1 MGMGQIDAESQIRIF
16 TADEDSSLYEYKVKL
31 EKIKKEMVKFG
42 LTHNQAKIY
51 IYLGKYGAK
60 TAPEVVKSLGMP
72 RTETYFILNTLQSKG
87 IVTAEFSSPTRYVA
101 LPIEQAI
108 STLINTEKENLN
120 ILAKQEKSVTEMW
133 KEIPAFAIETTELK
147 QDRLQTMEGTGQI
160 YSKIKDMIK
169 TAREQIIVFGSEK
182 DISRF
187 YHSEIIEMMFNQPLI
202 DARIIISPA
211 LRIPDFLSELDKKKI
226 KMMSDEENDNQCFV
240 IKDRDEIMLFL
251 RNATHPSHNVFAMW
265 SDSKSLNEPLLRL
278 FEYSWE
284 RSHVCY

>member
-1 MGMGQIDAESQIRIF
+1 MGQIDAESQIRIF

>member
-1 MGMGQIDAESQIRIF
+1 MGQTDTESQIRIF
-16 TADEDSSLYEYKVKL
+16 SAGEGSSLYEYKMKL
-31 EKIKKEMVKFG
+31 EKIKTEMVKFG

-72 RTETYFILNTLQSKG
+72 RTETYFILNTLQNRG
-87 IVTAEFSSPTRYVA
+87 IVTAEFSSPTRYMA

-120 ILAKQEKSVTEMW
+120 ILAKQEKNITELW
-133 KEIPAFAIETTELK
+133 NEIPTFAVETTELK

-160 YSKIKDMIK
+160 YSKIKEMIR
-169 TAREQIIVFGSEK
+169 TAREQIIIFGSEK

-187 YHSEIIEMMFNQPLI
+187 YHSEIVETMFDHLLI
-202 DARIIISPA
+202 DSRIIISPA
-211 LRIPDFLSELDKKKI
+211 LRIPDFLNEFDKKKI
-226 KMMSDEENDNQCFV
+226 RLIPDEENDNQCFV
-240 IKDRDEIMLFL
+240 IKDSDEIMLFL

-265 SDSKSLNEPLLRL
+265 SNSKSLNEPLLRL

-284 RSHVCY
+284 RSQVCY

>member
-1 MGMGQIDAESQIRIF
+1 MGQIDAESQIRIF
-16 TADEDSSLYEYKVKL
+16 TADEDSSLYEYKIKL
-31 EKIKKEMVKFG
+31 EKIKKEMIKFG

-133 KEIPAFAIETTELK
+133 KEIPTFAIETTELK

-211 LRIPDFLSELDKKKI
+211 LKIPDFLSEFDKKKI
-226 KMMSDEENDNQCFV
+226 KVMSDEENDNQCFV

>member
-1 MGMGQIDAESQIRIF
+1 MGQIDAESQIRIF

-31 EKIKKEMVKFG
+31 EKVKKEMIKFG

-133 KEIPAFAIETTELK
+133 KEIPTFAIETTELK

-211 LRIPDFLSELDKKKI
+211 LKIPDFLSEFDKKKI
-226 KMMSDEENDNQCFV
+226 KLMSDEENDNQCFV

>member
-1 MGMGQIDAESQIRIF
+1 MNQTDSEVQVGVFAAS
-16 TADEDSSLYEYKVKL
+16 EDSNLYEYKVKL
-31 EKIKKEMVKFG
+31 DKVKNEIVKFG
-42 LTHNQAKIY
+42 LTQNQAKVY

-72 RTETYFILNTLQSKG
+72 RTETYFILNTLQNKG

-101 LPIEQAI
+101 LPIDQAI
-108 STLINTEKENLN
+108 ATLINTEKENLN
-120 ILAKQEKSVTEMW
+120 MLAKQEKNITELW
-133 KEIPAFAIETTELK
+133 KEVPTFAVETTEIK

-160 YSKIKDMIK
+160 YSKIKEMIK

-187 YHSEIIEMMFNQPLI
+187 YHSEIIEMVFNSLA
-202 DARIIISPA
+202 DSRLIISPA
-211 LRIPDFLSELDKKKI
+211 LQIPDFLNEYDKKKI
-226 KMMSDEENDNQCFV
+226 RLIPGEENNNQCFV
-240 IKDRDEIMLFL
+240 IKDSSEIMLFL

-265 SDSKSLNEPLLRL
+265 SNSKSLNEPLRKL

-284 RSHVCY
+284 SSQSCY

>member
-1 MGMGQIDAESQIRIF
+1 MGQIDAESQIRIF
-16 TADEDSSLYEYKVKL
+16 TADEDSSLYEYKIKL
-31 EKIKKEMVKFG
+31 EKIKKEMIKFG

-133 KEIPAFAIETTELK
+133 KEIPTFAIETTELK

-211 LRIPDFLSELDKKKI
+211 LRIPDFLSEFDKKKI
-226 KMMSDEENDNQCFV
+226 KLMSDEENDNQCFV

>member
-1 MGMGQIDAESQIRIF
+1 MKQTDTEIQIGVFAAS
-16 TADEDSSLYEYKVKL
+16 EDSNLYEYKVKL
-31 EKIKKEMVKFG
+31 EKVKNEIVKFG
-42 LTHNQAKIY
+42 LTQNQAKVF

-101 LPIEQAI
+101 LPIEQAMA
-108 STLINTEKENLN
+108 TLINTEKENLN
-120 ILAKQEKSVTEMW
+120 ILAKQEKNISNLW
-133 KEIPAFAIETTELK
+133 KEVPTFAIETAEIK

-160 YSKIKDMIK
+160 YAKIKEMIK

-182 DISRF
+182 DIARL
-187 YHSEIIEMMFNQPLI
+187 YHSEIIEMMFNSLA
-202 DARIIISPA
+202 DARLIISPA
-211 LRIPDFLSELDKKKI
+211 LQIPEILNEYDKKRI
-226 KMMSDEENDNQCFV
+226 RLIPDEENNNQCFV
-240 IKDRDEIMLFL
+240 IKDSDEIMLFL

-265 SDSKSLNEPLLRL
+265 SNSKSLNEPLRKL

-284 RSHVCY
+284 RSQSCY

>member
-1 MGMGQIDAESQIRIF
+1 MGQIDSESQIRIF

-31 EKIKKEMVKFG
+31 EKIKKEMIKFG

-120 ILAKQEKSVTEMW
+120 ILAKQEKSVTDLW
-133 KEIPAFAIETTELK
+133 KEIPTFAIETTELK

-160 YSKIKDMIK
+160 YSKIKEMIR

-187 YHSEIIEMMFNQPLI
+187 YHSEIIELMFNQPLI

-211 LRIPDFLSELDKKKI
+211 LRIPDFLSEFDKKKI
-226 KMMSDEENDNQCFV
+226 KLMSDEENDNQCFV

-284 RSHVCY
+284 RSQVCY